1 MALTPQQSAGKKLG
15 SFELAR
21 EVSASSVGATFIATR
36 KGSTESVVLTK
47 VHRHVAK
54 SAQLCENLQNEA
66 KKAVAFRHVNVNA
79 VLEAGTIDGEPF
91 VVQSWTEAESLLSL
105 LRRVG
110 PDGLPVPIAL
120 RIALDA
126 ASAVS
131 AAYAEQPGFSHGE
144 IGPWCIFVGNDGL
157 TRVSGF
163 GVDRALARFGLHF
176 AKNLDR
182 LPYAAPERVKAMSLT
197 LGPPPAAPE
206 SSSDLFS
213 LAVVVWELCTRN
225 KLFASRMEAAVVQ
238 KVLSAAIPDARAQ
251 REELPEAFSK
261 ALSQALSRDPAA
273 RGSLEDFVNAL
284 TTASPASHADVVEFC
299 SRLVERSQPR
309 PSTAP
314 ARAFSSV
321 VPGPASQRP
330 QPPKTN
336 GVTAAEAKPEAP
348 KPPIRGRAQTLMGF
362 ALAAPAV
369 PKEAKSLMDDEP
381 TLDLRASS
389 SEIRDSAIEIM
400 LEEPSTQDGNALVET
415 VEEAATAE
423 VLKAAKPASLPPAAP
438 AESPAV
444 AAPKTPSVPPPA
456 PARKRP
462 PIRQH
467 TLMGIEPVALAD
479 AASVDAAE
487 ATSGSAIAEASSTP
501 SPMAAEAKP
510 KTPLAPRTTAA
521 TTPEPAA
528 AAKTEEPAAAKAAA
542 TAAANTST
550 ASLRGEDIA
559 AGLVLAGGEAGNYQ
573 LLEPVARGGMAT
585 VWAARPAGTR
595 GATELVAVKTILPEL
610 SDEPDFASM
619 FTDEMRVASRIHHE
633 NVARTL
639 ACVNQGEA
647 VFLVMEWI
655 DGDTLGALQ
664 HATRTTGGI
673 PENILIKIATGICA
687 GLHAAHELKD
697 GNGALVDLIHR
708 DVNPAN
714 IMLTRAGVVKIVDF
728 GIAKSKGRVHVT
740 RVGSTVKG
748 KTPYLSPEQL
758 GGIAHDRR
766 SDLFSLGCVL
776 YTMAT
781 GVHPFRGESE
791 LKTIENIV
799 LKTPANPRGLSP
811 ELHPEF
817 ERLIMQLLEKD
828 PKKRP
833 ADAEAVR
840 AALVKLD
847 EVVSKPASTE
857 DVATFVQKALAE
869 PFRERD
875 ASLVKGAG
883 ALDQPQRSV
892 PPPPPP
898 PPPSDAAAPASD
910 PFASFVVPS
919 EPLPSPA
926 PPSAEP
932 VSVPTVDPIGVA
944 PVVAK
949 AEPEASP
956 PASER
961 VYEEEPPAPRR
972 GLSPWARL
980 SILIVVGV
988 VAGIAIIALIESM
1001 RAKPDSSNAGKPGTS
1016 ALPTTTALST
1026 STGPAVAP
1034 QPTVPTP
1041 TQPTATAE
1049 PTAAPTVTAEP
1060 TAAEPTATAEPPK
1073 PATGP
1078 TAKPTGPKP
1087 TGPKPTGPK
1096 PKPKYNPSTI

>member
-1 MALTPQQSAGKKLG
+1 M
-15 SFELAR
+15 R
-21 EVSASSVGATFIATR
+21 EVSASSVGATFIANR

-54 SAQLCENLQNEA
+54 SAQLCDNLQNEA

-91 VVQSWTEAESLLSL
+91 VVQSWTEAESLLAL

-120 RIALDA
+120 RIGLDA
-126 ASAVS
+126 ATAVA
-131 AAYAEQPGFSHGE
+131 AAYEQSGAEQGFSHGE
-144 IGPWCIFVGNDGL
+144 LGPWCIFVGQDGV

-163 GVDRALARFGLHF
+163 SADRALARFGLHF

-206 SSSDLFS
+206 ARSDLFS

-238 KVLSAAIPDARAQ
+238 KVLSAAIPDARSQ
-251 REELPEAFSK
+251 REELPEDFSK
-261 ALSQALSRDPAA
+261 ALSRALSRDPAA
-273 RGSLEDFVNAL
+273 RGSLEEFANAL

-330 QPPKTN
+330 QPVKTN
-336 GVTAAEAKPEAP
+336 GTSSAEAKPEAP
-348 KPPIRGRAQTLMGF
+348 KPPIRPRAQTLMGF

-369 PKEAKSLMDDEP
+369 PKEAKSLLEDEP

-415 VEEAATAE
+415 VEAAAPAVSAE
-423 VLKAAKPASLPPAAP
+423 PQAKPASLPPP
-438 AESPAV
+438 AVSPAV
-444 AAPKTPSVPPPA
+444 VADAPKAPSVPPPA
-456 PARKRP
+456 PAARKRP

-467 TLMGIEPVALAD
+467 TLMGIEPVALSE
-479 AASVDAAE
+479 AS
-487 ATSGSAIAEASSTP
+487 SGSAIAEAASTP
-501 SPMAAEAKP
+501 SPIAAEAKP
-510 KTPLAPRTTAA
+510 KAAAAPQTSTPSPAA
-521 TTPEPAA
+521 AKVTPEPANA
-528 AAKTEEPAAAKAAA
+528 AAKTEEHASKSAATKNAGAAA
-542 TAAANTST
+542 TNAP
-550 ASLRGEDIA
+550 SLRGEDIA

-573 LLEPVARGGMAT
+573 LIEPVARGGMAT

-595 GATELVAVKTILPEL
+595 GATDLVAVKTILPEL
-610 SDEPDFASM
+610 SDEPDFATM

-633 NVARTL
+633 NVAQTL
-639 ACVNQGEA
+639 ACVTQGEA

-664 HATRTTGGI
+664 NATRTTGGI
-673 PENILIKIATGICA
+673 PENILIKIAAGICA

-697 GNGALVDLIHR
+697 GSGALVDLIHR

-758 GGIAHDRR
+758 GGVPHDRR

-781 GVHPFRGESE
+781 GVHPFRGDSE

-833 ADAEAVR
+833 ANADAVR
-840 AALVKLD
+840 ASLVKLD
-847 EVVSKPASTE
+847 DVVSKPASTE
-857 DVATFVQKALAE
+857 DVASFVQKALSE

-875 ASLVKGAG
+875 AALAKSAG
-883 ALDQPQRSV
+883 ALDQPHRSV

-898 PPPSDAAAPASD
+898 PPPVEVAPPSD
-910 PFASFVVPS
+910 PFANLVVPS

-944 PVVAK
+944 PAVA
-949 AEPEASP
+949 APDVYAGP
-956 PASER
+956 PPSER
-961 VYEEEPPAPRR
+961 EYEAEPPAPRR

-980 SILIVVGV
+980 GILIVVGV

-1001 RAKPDSSNAGKPGTS
+1001 REKPDSGSASKPGTS
-1016 ALPTTTALST
+1016 ALPTATTQTT
-1026 STGPAVAP
+1026 STGLSPTSTPTPA
-1034 QPTVPTP
+1034 QPTP
-1041 TQPTATAE
+1041 TAEPTAEPTAAPSATAEPTAE
-1049 PTAAPTVTAEP
+1049 PTAAPTVT
-1060 TAAEPTATAEPPK
+1060 TEPPK
-1073 PATGP
+1073 PT
-1078 TAKPTGPKP
+1078 TAAPVKPNGGKP
-1087 TGPKPTGPK
+1087 NGGKP